1 MPPRLNLP
9 VFVLSLTLAL
19 ITLQQS
25 SAWLQAQVP
34 TRAEVDSAKNE
45 QLPDDPAAVI
55 AVVGRSPVLLGDV
68 MGKVD
73 ARINDVLAKTDQEIP
88 EDQLHF
94 ARVNLVRGMLAQ
106 AIQNKMMRESFLLDQ
121 VGTQAA
127 DKREEADAKLTSRA
141 RQMFFESELPELKK
155 QYKVEDLNELDA
167 LLREKG
173 SSLATRQR
181 DFIDAMLGHLYIR
194 SKVEREPT
202 VSIAEINEYYQAQLD
217 DYQRPT
223 RARWEQLTVLFEKF
237 DTEEAAHQAI
247 WGMGREAYFGGN
259 VQAVAREKSQEPFAG
274 KGGVHDWTAKGSLAS
289 EELDKQIFTLPL
301 NELSDIIE
309 DSSGYHIVRVL
320 ERQESGLTPL
330 SEVQDDI
337 RAAIRQNKIAD
348 SQKKVMKDM
357 QVRIPVWSIFP
368 DDTPGANP
376 LPVRVADRP
385 AATKNR

>member
-9 VFVLSLTLAL
+9 VFVLSLTLAP
-19 ITLQQS
+19 ITLLQ
-25 SAWLQAQVP
+25 APTLLQAQVP
-34 TRAEVDSAKNE
+34 TRAEVDSAKSE
-45 QLPDDPAAVI
+45 RLPDDPAAVI

-73 ARINDVLAKTDQEIP
+73 ARINDVLSKTDQEIP

-94 ARVNLVRGMLAQ
+94 ARVNLVRGMLGQ

-127 DKREEADAKLTSRA
+127 DKREEADAKLTTRA

-155 QYKVEDLNELDA
+155 QYKVNDLNELDA
-167 LLREKG
+167 MLRKKG
-173 SSLATRQR
+173 SSLGTRQR

-202 VSIAEINEYYQAQLD
+202 VSIAEINEYYQAHLD

-223 RARWEQLTVLFEKF
+223 RARWEQLTVLFENF
-237 DTEEAAHQAI
+237 DTREAAHQVI

-274 KGGVHDWTAKGSLAS
+274 KGGVHEWTAKGSLAS
-289 EELDKQIFTLPL
+289 EELDGQIFTLPL

-309 DSSGYHIVRVL
+309 DPSGYHIIRVL
-320 ERQESGLTPL
+320 DRQEAGLTPL

-348 SQKKVMKDM
+348 SQKKVMQDM

-368 DDTPGANP
+368 EDTPGANP

>member
-1 MPPRLNLP
+1 MLPRLNLP
-9 VFVLSLTLAL
+9 ILVLSLTLGL
-19 ITLQQS
+19 PVL
-25 SAWLQAQVP
+25 LQAQVP
-34 TRAEVDSAKNE
+34 TRAEVDGAQSLE
-45 QLPDDPAAVI
+45 LPDDPAAVI

-68 MGKVD
+68 MGKVEG
-73 ARINDVLAKTDQEIP
+73 RINDVLAKTDQKVP
-88 EDQLHF
+88 EDQMHF
-94 ARVNLVRGMLAQ
+94 IRVNLVRGMLSQ

-155 QYKVEDLNELDA
+155 QYEVDDLTKLDD
-167 LLREKG
+167 LLRKKG
-173 SSLATRQR
+173 SSLAARQR
-181 DFIDAMLGHLYIR
+181 DFVDAMLGHLYIR
-194 SKVEREPT
+194 SKVDREPT
-202 VSIAEINEYYQAQLD
+202 VSIAEISEYYRAQVD
-217 DYQRPT
+217 DYQRPA

-237 DTEEAAHQAI
+237 DTREAAHQAI

-274 KGGVHDWTAKGSLAS
+274 KGGVHEWTAKGSLAS
-289 EELDKQIFTLPL
+289 EELDEQIFSLPL

-320 ERQESGLTPL
+320 ERQDAGLIPL

-337 RAAIRQNKIAD
+337 RATIRQEKIAD
-348 SQKKVMKDM
+348 SQRKVMRDM

-368 DDTPGANP
+368 EDTPGANK
-376 LPVRVADRP
+376 LPVRVAGRP

>member
-1 MPPRLNLP
+1 MLPRLYLP
-9 VFVLSLTLAL
+9 IFVLS
-19 ITLQQS
+19 ITLGLPIL
-25 SAWLQAQVP
+25 LQAQVP
-34 TRAEVDSAKNE
+34 TRAEVDGAQSLE
-45 QLPDDPAAVI
+45 LPDDPAAVI

-68 MGKVD
+68 MGKVEG
-73 ARINDVLAKTDQEIP
+73 RINDVLAKTDQKVP
-88 EDQLHF
+88 EDQMHF
-94 ARVNLVRGMLAQ
+94 IRVNLVRGLLAQ

-155 QYKVEDLNELDA
+155 QYEVEDLTKLDE
-167 LLREKG
+167 LLRKKG
-173 SSLATRQR
+173 SSLAARQR
-181 DFIDAMLGHLYIR
+181 DFVDAMLGHLYIR
-194 SKVEREPT
+194 SKVDREPT
-202 VSIAEINEYYQAQLD
+202 VSIAEISEYYRAQVD

-237 DTEEAAHQAI
+237 DTREAAHQAI

-274 KGGVHDWTAKGSLAS
+274 KGGVHEWTAKGSLAS
-289 EELDKQIFTLPL
+289 EELDEQIFSLPL

-320 ERQESGLTPL
+320 ERQDAGLIPL

-337 RAAIRQNKIAD
+337 RATIRQDKIAD
-348 SQKKVMKDM
+348 SQKKVMRDM

-368 DDTPGANP
+368 DDTPGANK
-376 LPVRVADRP
+376 LPVRVARRP

>member
-1 MPPRLNLP
+1 MLPRLNLP
-9 VFVLSLTLAL
+9 IFVFSMALGLPVL
-19 ITLQQS
+19 
-25 SAWLQAQVP
+25 LQAQVP
-34 TRAEVDSAKNE
+34 TRAEVDGAQSLE
-45 QLPDDPAAVI
+45 LPDDPAAVI

-68 MGKVD
+68 LGKVEG
-73 ARINDVLAKTDQEIP
+73 RINDVLAKTDQKVP
-88 EDQLHF
+88 EDQMHF
-94 ARVNLVRGMLAQ
+94 IRVNLVRGLLAQ

-141 RQMFFESELPELKK
+141 RQMFFETELPELKK
-155 QYKVEDLNELDA
+155 QYEVEDLNELDD
-167 LLREKG
+167 LLRKKG
-173 SSLATRQR
+173 SSLSARQR
-181 DFIDAMLGHLYIR
+181 DFVDAMLGHLYIR
-194 SKVEREPT
+194 SKVDREPT
-202 VSIAEINEYYQAQLD
+202 VSIAEISEYYRAQVD

-237 DTEEAAHQAI
+237 DTREAAHQAI

-274 KGGVHDWTAKGSLAS
+274 KGGVHEWTAKGSLAS
-289 EELDKQIFTLPL
+289 EELDEQIFSLPL

-320 ERQESGLTPL
+320 ERTDAGLIPL

-337 RAAIRQNKIAD
+337 RATIRQNKIAD
-348 SQKKVMKDM
+348 SQKKVMRDM

-368 DDTPGANP
+368 DDTPGANK
-376 LPVRVADRP
+376 LPVRVAGRP